1 MGVYYYDELGGIYI
15 NCKWN
20 EPMLFPRNMSLAD
33 LTCDIVAKPYA
44 WLFQMNDG
52 FGFLEAKKE
61 KISFLRLF
69 LYG

>member
-1 MGVYYYDELGGIYI
+1 
-15 NCKWN
+15 
-20 EPMLFPRNMSLAD
+20 MSLAD